1 MTEQV
6 YTMDGE
12 AIQFRGS
19 DDHFRADVG
28 GVETWHPRAAL
39 TIWSDE
45 ELTAFGIVRTAIET
59 PPPTKLPDTISRL
72 DFRRLLTPLEAARFR
87 LLEAAPKL
95 TEAELEAAFTPE
107 STTPELQLRVAVE
120 DCIQQWNFLDQGV
133 LELDHADT
141 AEFLTV
147 MGHAGMFGSDAE
159 TRIPQ
164 ILARQL
170 SL

>member
-1 MTEQV
+1 MLYS
-6 YTMDGE
+6 YTRHGE
-12 AIQFRGS
+12 PIPFAPFIAGEGEN
-19 DDHFRADVG
+19 A
-28 GVETWHPRAAL
+28 VEHPAAAL
-39 TIWSDE
+39 DLWSDE
-45 ELTAFGIVRTAIET
+45 ELAAFGIVRTVTET
-59 PPPTKLPDTISRL
+59 PPPSKLPDTISRL
-72 DFRRLLTPLEAARFR
+72 DFRRLLTPVEAARFR

-95 TEAELEAAFTPE
+95 TSAELEAAFTPE

-133 LELDHADT
+133 LELDHSDT

-147 MGHAGMFGSDAE
+147 MGHAGMFGSDTE

-170 SL
+170 PL

>member
-1 MTEQV
+1 MAMTT
-6 YTMDGE
+6 YARNGE
-12 AIQFRGS
+12 PMAYGS
-19 DDHFRADVG
+19 FTTGEGDAA
-28 GVETWHPRAAL
+28 VEHPAEAL
-39 TIWSDE
+39 TLWSDE
-45 ELTAFGIVRTAIET
+45 ALLVFGIVRTIVET
-59 PPPTKLPDTISRL
+59 PPPPPLPDTISRL

-95 TEAELEAAFTPE
+95 TTAELEAAFTPE

-147 MGHAGMFGSDAE
+147 MGHAGMFGSDVEARV
-159 TRIPQ
+159 TQ
-164 ILARQL
+164 ILARQPPL
-170 SL
+170 